1 MFVAMQFLEN
11 QEMALEKTVHILK
24 QSQRELEL
32 IVSDPFVQVRYGHS
46 SPVC

>member
-1 MFVAMQFLEN
+1 
-11 QEMALEKTVHILK
+11 MALEKTVHILK

-46 SPVC
+46 FPVSLTNTLTNTHLND

>member
-1 MFVAMQFLEN
+1 
-11 QEMALEKTVHILK
+11 MALEKTVHILK

-46 SPVC
+46 WFVCLAYNYH